1 MMAMNI
7 ERFVSEGKGNGLR
20 ALREIKAGEVIHSCE
35 PYAFCIAKDFLKTA
49 CHSCLKR
56 DESLSRCSQ
65 CKTARYCS
73 VQCQKQAWPDHKRE
87 CKCLKRLQPR
97 IPTDSV
103 RLLTRIIFKLVCDIR
118 TPAESGPLRTRSKSA
133 SPLKL
138 PQGLMLLHPFCFQL
152 GQSESDQEDLYS
164 IAEHQSHLAD
174 MSEEKKEG
182 LGHLCTTL
190 QLYLGEENHDL
201 SQLPP
206 GLDPVS
212 LLARV
217 TCNCFSISDGELQD
231 VGVGLYPSMSLL
243 NHDCQPNC
251 VMIFEGKRLTLRAV
265 RLIRPCEELTISYTD
280 ILATSKERRSH
291 LQEQY
296 HFLCQCT
303 RCTTEDKD
311 CDMLAG
317 EKAAWTSLRDA
328 IPHMEQLQ
336 SEQRWEELLKES
348 QALLHRYADVVPD
361 RNIYVLRLLDLAMD
375 ACISLGDYE
384 TALEYGHRALEPY
397 KLYYS
402 DPHPS
407 RAVELL
413 RVGKLQHYLSRLE
426 EAQGTFTQAYDI
438 MKVTHGTD
446 HALTNEVR
454 RKLSECQA
462 ELGQV

>member
-1 MMAMNI
+1 MMAVNM
-7 ERFVSEGKGNGLR
+7 ERFVSEAKGNGLR

-49 CHSCLKR
+49 CQSCLKR
-56 DESLSRCSQ
+56 GESLSRCSQ

-73 VQCQKQAWPDHKRE
+73 AQCQKQAWPDHKRE

-103 RLLTRIIFKLVCDIR
+103 CLVARIIFKLL
-118 TPAESGPLRTRSKSA
+118 S
-133 SPLKL
+133 
-138 PQGLMLLHPFCFQL
+138 
-152 GQSESDQEDLYS
+152 QSESDQEELYS
-164 IAEHQSHLAD
+164 IVEHQSHLAD

-182 LGHLCTTL
+182 LRHLCMTL
-190 QLYLGEENHDL
+190 QVYLGEENHDL
-201 SQLPP
+201 SPLPP
-206 GLDPVS
+206 GLDPIS

-251 VMIFEGKRLTLRAV
+251 VMIFEGKRLMLRAV

-280 ILATSKERRSH
+280 ILATSKERR
-291 LQEQY
+291 
-296 HFLCQCT
+296 
-303 RCTTEDKD
+303 
-311 CDMLAG
+311 
-317 EKAAWTSLRDA
+317 
-328 IPHMEQLQ
+328 
-336 SEQRWEELLKES
+336 WEELLKEGK
-348 QALLHRYADVVPD
+348 AFLHRYADVVPD

-375 ACISLGDYE
+375 ACISLDDYE
-384 TALEYGHRALEPY
+384 TALEYGNRALESY

-413 RVGKLQHYLSRLE
+413 RVGKLQHYQGRLE
-426 EAQGTFTQAYDI
+426 EAQGSFTQAYDI
-438 MKVTHGTD
+438 MKVTHGTA
-446 HALTNEVR
+446 HALTNEVS

-462 ELGQV
+462 ELGRV

>member
-1 MMAMNI
+1 MMTMNI
-7 ERFVSEGKGNGLR
+7 ERFVSKGKGNGLR
-20 ALREIKAGEVIHSCE
+20 ALREIKAGEAIHSCE
-35 PYAFCIAKDFLKTA
+35 PYSFCIAKDFLKTA

-56 DESLSRCSQ
+56 GESLSRCSQ

-103 RLLTRIIFKLVCDIR
+103 RLLTRIIFKLL
-118 TPAESGPLRTRSKSA
+118 S
-133 SPLKL
+133 
-138 PQGLMLLHPFCFQL
+138 
-152 GQSESDQEDLYS
+152 QSESDQEELYS

-190 QLYLGEENHDL
+190 QVYLGEENGDL

-206 GLDPVS
+206 GLDPIS

-231 VGVGLYPSMSLL
+231 VGVGLYLSMSLL

-251 VMIFEGKRLTLRAV
+251 VMISEGKRLTLRAV
-265 RLIRPCEELTISYTD
+265 RLIRPCEEVQYTYF
-280 ILATSKERRSH
+280 LKRRLSS
-291 LQEQY
+291 
-296 HFLCQCT
+296 FL
-303 RCTTEDKD
+303 
-311 CDMLAG
+311 
-317 EKAAWTSLRDA
+317 
-328 IPHMEQLQ
+328 I
-336 SEQRWEELLKES
+336 ELLKES
-348 QALLHRYADVVPD
+348 QALLHRYTDVVPD
-361 RNIYVLRLLDLAMD
+361 RNIYVLRLLDLSMD
-375 ACISLGDYE
+375 ACISLDDYK
-384 TALEYGHRALEPY
+384 TALEYGNRALETY

-413 RVGKLQHYLSRLE
+413 RVGKLQHYMGRLE
-426 EAQGTFTQAYDI
+426 EAQGSFTQAYDI

-446 HALTNEVR
+446 HVLTNEVR

>member
-103 RLLTRIIFKLVCDIR
+103 RLLTRIIFKL
-118 TPAESGPLRTRSKSA
+118 
-133 SPLKL
+133 
-138 PQGLMLLHPFCFQL
+138 L

-265 RLIRPCEELTISYTD
+265 RLIRPCEE
-280 ILATSKERRSH
+280 
-291 LQEQY
+291 
-296 HFLCQCT
+296 
-303 RCTTEDKD
+303 D

-328 IPHMEQLQ
+328 IPHLEQLQ

-446 HALTNEVR
+446 HALTNEFGVSETKYTAVR
-454 RKLSECQA
+454 SIDYRLDDLSHCSCTNLCLPGNTEQPIKFMHFKNN
-462 ELGQV
+462 

>member
-1 MMAMNI
+1 MDVNI

-20 ALREIKAGEVIHSCE
+20 ALRGIKPGEVIHSCE
-35 PYAFCIAKDFLKTA
+35 PFAFCIARDFLKTT
-49 CHSCLKR
+49 CQSCLKR
-56 DESLSRCSQ
+56 GGSLSRCSQ

-73 VQCQKQAWPDHKRE
+73 VQCQKRAWLDHKRE
-87 CKCLKRLQPR
+87 CKCLQRLQPR

-103 RLLTRIIFKLVCDIR
+103 RLVARIIFKLLSQ
-118 TPAESGPLRTRSKSA
+118 PK
-133 SPLKL
+133 
-138 PQGLMLLHPFCFQL
+138 
-152 GQSESDQEDLYS
+152 SDQEELYS

-190 QLYLGEENHDL
+190 QVYLGEENCNL
-201 SQLPP
+201 SELPS
-206 GLDPVS
+206 GLDPIG

-231 VGVGLYPSMSLL
+231 LGVGLYPSMSLL

-265 RLIRPCEELTISYTD
+265 KVIRPCEELTISYSD
-280 ILATSKERRSH
+280 VLAPSKERRSR

-296 HFLCQCT
+296 HFLCQCA
-303 RCTTEDKD
+303 RCTAEDKD

-317 EKAAWTSLRDA
+317 ETTAWTSLRDA
-328 IPHMEQLQ
+328 IPHLEQLQ
-336 SEQRWEELLKES
+336 SEQHWDELLKES
-348 QALLHRYADVVPD
+348 RALLHRYADVIPD

-375 ACISLGDYE
+375 ACISLDHYE
-384 TALEYGHRALEPY
+384 TALEYGNRALGPY
-397 KLYYS
+397 KLYFS

-413 RVGKLQHYLSRLE
+413 RVGKLQHYLSRLK
-426 EAQGTFTQAYDI
+426 EAHGSFTQAYDI
-438 MKVTHGTD
+438 MKVTHGTE
-446 HALTNEVR
+446 HALTDEVR

-462 ELGQV
+462 ELGEV

>member
-1 MMAMNI
+1 MMDVNM
-7 ERFVSEGKGNGLR
+7 ERFVSDGKGNGLR
-20 ALREIKAGEVIHSCE
+20 ALRGIKPGEVIHSCE
-35 PYAFCIAKDFLKTA
+35 AFAFCIAKDFLKTT
-49 CHSCLKR
+49 CQSCLKR
-56 DESLSRCSQ
+56 GQSLSRCSQ

-73 VQCQKQAWPDHKRE
+73 IQCQKQAWLDHKRE
-87 CKCLKRLQPR
+87 CKCLQRLQPR

-103 RLLTRIIFKLVCDIR
+103 RLVARIIFKLL
-118 TPAESGPLRTRSKSA
+118 SQSK
-133 SPLKL
+133 
-138 PQGLMLLHPFCFQL
+138 
-152 GQSESDQEDLYS
+152 SDQEELYS

-190 QLYLGEENHDL
+190 QVYLGEENCNI
-201 SQLPP
+201 SELPS
-206 GLDPVS
+206 GLDPIS

-231 VGVGLYPSMSLL
+231 LGVGLYPSMSLL

-265 RLIRPCEELTISYTD
+265 KVIRPCEELTISYTD
-280 ILATSKERRSH
+280 VLAPSKERRSR

-296 HFLCQCT
+296 HFLCQCA

-311 CDMLAG
+311 CDMLSG
-317 EKAAWTSLRDA
+317 ETTAWTSLRDA
-328 IPHMEQLQ
+328 IPHLEQLQ
-336 SEQRWEELLKES
+336 SEQYWEELLKES
-348 QALLHRYADVVPD
+348 RALLHRCADVVPD

-375 ACISLGDYE
+375 ACISLDHYE
-384 TALEYGHRALEPY
+384 TALEYGNRALGPY
-397 KLYYS
+397 KLYFS

-413 RVGKLQHYLSRLE
+413 RVGKLQHYLARLK
-426 EAQGTFTQAYDI
+426 EAHGSFTQAYDI
-438 MKVTHGTD
+438 MKVTHGTE
-446 HALTNEVR
+446 HVLTDEVR

-462 ELGQV
+462 ELGEV